1 MPNFTFCPGRER
13 RQRLSCSFPE
23 LWYSVLEFNS
33 RNFANIW
40 RIERVGIS
48 AIKFEAARIHVY
60 SDAFVDLAVRRC
72 RVSSLMFSISTWSL
86 SGGSVWERKYGAV
99 NTNETAEPFLV
110 YTSFLVI
117 VVYCYSKISLMAKI
131 SVVICLAMTND
142 IEFAYLVNLPNSSG
156 ELVEK
161 EWHKTVLHRLRTSLF
176 NSCRLLWQRSQF
188 LAWPVTLLTERF
200 RCMVGREYPRIHRWL
215 ISIQE
220 LGVFALLMARMRFIW
235 RQWLNLS
242 WRKHSSPRCN
252 LIILSIW
259 YNDES
264 ADRLRMNINI
274 L

>member
-1 MPNFTFCPGRER
+1 MHHAFFSVHFFAVATRLQPVKVPNFTFCPGGER

-23 LWYSVLEFNS
+23 LWRSVLEFNS

-40 RIERVGIS
+40 RIERIGIS
-48 AIKFEAARIHVY
+48 AIKFEAVRIHFY

-110 YTSFLVI
+110 YISFLVI

-142 IEFAYLVNLPNSSG
+142 IEFAYLVNLSNSSG

-161 EWHKTVLHRLRTSLF
+161 GWHKTVLHRLRTSLF
-176 NSCRLLWQRSQF
+176 NSCRLLWQR
-188 LAWPVTLLTERF
+188 L
-200 RCMVGREYPRIHRWL
+200 
-215 ISIQE
+215 
-220 LGVFALLMARMRFIW
+220 
-235 RQWLNLS
+235 
-242 WRKHSSPRCN
+242 
-252 LIILSIW
+252 
-259 YNDES
+259 
-264 ADRLRMNINI
+264 
-274 L
+274 